1 MIARGLVP
9 GNEATQE
16 PSGSGFCELI
26 MAAFECE
33 GFGHQKS
40 TLWRTVLPLEFEVRN
55 YFLGDLNL
63 GLLHLLTCV

>member
-9 GNEATQE
+9 GKEATQE

-33 GFGHQKS
+33 
-40 TLWRTVLPLEFEVRN
+40 
-55 YFLGDLNL
+55 
-63 GLLHLLTCV
+63 